1 MKKFV
6 EVFLCTHLALSQK
19 IKSSVPNDAHD
30 ERTAVGTDAVSP
42 DSARKLQKAVAHD
55 VLGIRTVAHNAAG
68 KRKHPPAK
76 AGIDPVQRLCIARP
90 ERPQKQFNFFA
101 VGRRHAFPPCKVL
114 LIVTHPASF
123 VKREKSAPLWK
134 K

>member
-19 IKSSVPNDAHD
+19 IKSRVPNDAHD
-30 ERTAVGTDAVSP
+30 KRTAVCPDAVSP
-42 DSARKLQKAVAHD
+42 DPARELQKAVAHD
-55 VLGIRTVAHNAAG
+55 VLGVRTVAHNAAG
-68 KRKHPPAK
+68 KRKHSPAK

-90 ERPQKQFNFFA
+90 ERPQKQFNFLA
-101 VGRRHAFPPCKVL
+101 VGRCHAFPPCKVL